1 MSDFLRMADLAGNEL
16 VSAGIGLETIAN
28 LLGADGIER
37 HLSDDDINGLQHVL
51 LALGTYIR
59 STGYDLCEA
68 VKDEV
73 EDTREGQ
80 EVANA

>member
-1 MSDFLRMADLAGNEL
+1 MSDFLRMVDLTGNEL

-37 HLSDDDINGLQHVL
+37 HLSDDDVNGLQHVL
-51 LALGTYIR
+51 LALGSCLR

-68 VKDEV
+68 VKAEV
-73 EDTREGQ
+73 EDARKGRE
-80 EVANA
+80 VDHV